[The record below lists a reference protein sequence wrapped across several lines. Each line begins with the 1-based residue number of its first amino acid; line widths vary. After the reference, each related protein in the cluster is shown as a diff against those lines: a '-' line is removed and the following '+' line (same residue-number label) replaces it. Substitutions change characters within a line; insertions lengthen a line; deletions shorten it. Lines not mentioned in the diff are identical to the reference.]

1 MRKLITSESVT
12 GGHPDKLCD
21 QIADAVL
28 DDVISQDPNARVACE
43 VCTTTGMVLVMGE
56 ITASAQPDISAIARG
71 VIRDVGYTGN
81 RGGFDAD
88 ACALLV
94 AVDKQSDD
102 IRQGVTKLVADPAE
116 RFGAGD
122 QGMVFGYACDETPEL
137 MPLPITLAHRL
148 AMQLAAVR
156 KAGTLGYLRPDGK
169 TQVTVEYGEAG
180 PERVHTV
187 VVSAQHDADI
197 DQEQITAD
205 IIGRVIMP
213 IIPEDGLGASMRILV
228 NPSGRF
234 VNGGPAADSG
244 LTGRKLI
251 VDTYGG
257 MCRHGGGAFS
267 GKDPTK
273 VDRSGAY
280 AARHA
285 AKNLVAAGLASRCEV
300 QIAYAIGV
308 AHPVAV
314 AVDTFGTGLVP
325 DDALAVIARQV
336 FDFRPA
342 AIIDRLG
349 LARSLYRQTA
359 AYGHFGK
366 PNLPWEAV
374 DAVPELLSRA

>member
-12 GGHPDKLCD
+12 EGHPDKLCD
-21 QIADAVL
+21 QIADAIL
-28 DDVISQDPNARVACE
+28 DNIIAEDPDARVACE